1 MDIRSCAMLSNGKL
15 MPMLGFGTWQLEQD
29 EARRSVLAAIEQG
42 YRHIDTA
49 AAYHNEEGVGQG
61 IRESAVP
68 REEIF
73 LTTKLWNTEHGYD
86 KTLRAFDESLKRL
99 GTEYVDLYLIHWP
112 KPLRNESWK
121 ALERIYGEPNRIS
134 SIFSSGAASN
144 VLSGAPDSV

>member
-1 MDIRSCAMLSNGKL
+1 
-15 MPMLGFGTWQLEQD
+15 MPMLGFGTWQMETD
-29 EARRSVLAAIEQG
+29 EAKRSVLAAIEMG

-86 KTLRAFDESLKRL
+86 KTLRAFEESLKRL

-121 ALERIYGEPNRIS
+121 ALERIYKEGRAKAI
-134 SIFSSGAASN
+134 GVSN
-144 VLSGAPDSV
+144 FHRHHLEELMAD